1 MSDMWYR
8 ILTLV
13 IKELQQV
20 LRTPASRRLLF
31 VPLLLQLLIFPFA
44 TTLEVKNSTLAI
56 YNEDGGGASIELV
69 QRLAGAHPF
78 PHLTMVH
85 DDAALRTV
93 IDNQKAL
100 LAIRIPADFSRRVA
114 SGQPVALQALIDG
127 RRSNSAQIAYSYAQQ
142 IVQQYAAEQT
152 AKRSGGIAQ
161 ASPPPASMV
170 LHNVYNPNL
179 EYRWFVLPSLVAII
193 ATVGCLMVT
202 ALSLS
207 REREEGTFD
216 QLLVTPLTP
225 GYIMLGKAVPGILV
239 GVTQGAIIAV
249 AAVWLYGVPMTGPAW
264 LLLLST
270 FFYALSLVGV
280 GLFISAL
287 CGTQQQAFLGVF
299 TFMVPSVILS
309 GYLAPV
315 ENMPPPMQL
324 LSKGNPLTYFIAVS
338 KAIFLKSYGLADAWP
353 FLWPLLAI
361 AVVTSGIAYWMFRHR
376 STS

>member
-1 MSDMWYR
+1 MNDIWHR

-56 YNEDGGGASIELV
+56 YNEDGGAASIELV

-78 PHLTMVH
+78 PTLLMVH
-85 DDAALRTV
+85 SDAALRTV

-100 LAIRIPADFSRRVA
+100 LAIRIPGNFSRRLA
-114 SGQPVALQALIDG
+114 LGQPVALQALIDG

-142 IVQQYAAEQT
+142 IVQQYGAGQT
-152 AKRSGGIAQ
+152 AQRTGVVA
-161 ASPPPASMV
+161 APPPASLV
-170 LHNVYNPNL
+170 LHNAYNPNL

-225 GYIMLGKAVPGILV
+225 GFIMLGKAVPGILV
-239 GVTQGAIIAV
+239 GMVQGAIIAT
-249 AAVWLYGVPMTGPAW
+249 AAVWLYGLPMTGSPW

-299 TFMVPSVILS
+299 SFMVPSVILS

-315 ENMPPPMQL
+315 ENMPLAMQV

-361 AVVTSGIAYWMFRHR
+361 AVATSGIAYWMFRHR